1 MSHPGVHTERRRAV
15 ERRSGLAEEH
25 ADQAPATQGNSEL
38 PGTALRISKNRGDG
52 RNTGKGGLF
61 PVHTHT
67 HTRSHWPGQ
76 LTPIFLPCSFESF
89 YTRLVLP
96 VRAGPWSPKRIPT
109 LVPPVEKKLEERKSG
124 AAGLRVIVAQ
134 MFLPGPP
141 AVPRSLKSGSPS
153 TRRSPPH
160 SPSPRPTAAPKDWQ
174 RGWRFWG
181 EL

>member
-1 MSHPGVHTERRRAV
+1 MLIKPQRPRATRSYLGQPCGSPRTEETGETR
-15 ERRSGLAEEH
+15 ERVAFS
-25 ADQAPATQGNSEL
+25 
-38 PGTALRISKNRGDG
+38 
-52 RNTGKGGLF
+52 LF
-61 PVHTHT
+61 THT

-76 LTPIFLPCSFESF
+76 LTSIFLPCSFESF

-109 LVPPVEKKLEERKSG
+109 LVPPVEKKLEKRKSDS
-124 AAGLRVIVAQ
+124 AELRVIVAQ

-141 AVPRSLKSGSPS
+141 AVPQSLKSGSPS

-174 RGWRFWG
+174 HGWRFWG